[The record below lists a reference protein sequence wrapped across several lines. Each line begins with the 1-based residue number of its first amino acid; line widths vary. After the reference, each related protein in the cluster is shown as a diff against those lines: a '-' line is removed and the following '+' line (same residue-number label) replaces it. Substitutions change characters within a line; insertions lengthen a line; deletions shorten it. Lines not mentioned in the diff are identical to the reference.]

1 MFNTKRRLVTAA
13 MTAICALMALP
24 GVSWADFP
32 NRPIRILIGYAAGG
46 GTDIVARLL
55 APRLSDEL
63 KVPVVVENRPGAA
76 GLIAEG
82 MLAKAPA
89 DGYTILMD
97 PLGIT
102 MNPSVFRKVPYD
114 PIKDI
119 QPVAQIFSQ
128 PFVIVVNAALP
139 VRDLKELVALMR
151 AKPKDMNVAVAG
163 TSTQLAAE
171 LFKLKTGVDLTLIP
185 FKGSAPASASLVAGD
200 TQVMFSDLPSV
211 KMHITSGRLRALA
224 IMGNKPVS
232 SLPDVRP
239 ASESGLFDDNVS
251 SWSGIF
257 APGGTPPT
265 TVATLNAA
273 ITKVLRMPDIS
284 AQIVRIGADP
294 VITSVDEFS
303 NFYRSELVRWKEVV
317 ERAKIQPVE

>member
-1 MFNTKRRLVTAA
+1 MFNTKRRLFTAA
-13 MTAICALMALP
+13 TAAICTMMALP

-32 NRPIRILIGYAAGG
+32 DRPIRIMIGYAAGG

-55 APRLSDEL
+55 APRLSEEL

-82 MLAKAPA
+82 MLARAPA
-89 DGYTILMD
+89 DGYTLLMD

-119 QPVAQIFSQ
+119 QPVAQVYSQ

-139 VRDLKELVALMR
+139 ARDLKELVALMR
-151 AKPKDMNVAVAG
+151 SKPKDINVAVAG

-185 FKGSAPASASLVAGD
+185 YKGSAPASASVVAGD
-200 TQVMFSDLPSV
+200 TQVMFADLPSV
-211 KMHITSGRLRALA
+211 KVHITSGRMRALA
-224 IMGNKPVS
+224 IMGNKPVK
-232 SLPDVRP
+232 SLPDVLP

-251 SWSGIF
+251 SWTGIF
-257 APGGTPPT
+257 APGGTPSAAL
-265 TVATLNAA
+265 ATLNGA

-284 AQIVRIGADP
+284 AQILRIGADP
-294 VITSVDEFS
+294 AITSVDEFS

>member
-1 MFNTKRRLVTAA
+1 MFNIQRKLVIAA
-13 MTAICALMALP
+13 LSAICASAALP

-32 NRPIRILIGYAAGG
+32 DRPIRIMIGYAAGG
-46 GTDIVARLL
+46 GTDIVARVL
-55 APRLSDEL
+55 APRLSEEL

-82 MLAKAPA
+82 ILAKAAA
-89 DGYTILMD
+89 DVYTLLMD

-114 PIKDI
+114 PLKEI
-119 QPVAQIFSQ
+119 QPVAQVFSQ

-151 AKPKDMNVAVAG
+151 AKPMEVNVAVAG

-171 LFKLKTGVDLTLIP
+171 LFKLKTGVDMTLIP
-185 FKGSAPASASLVAGD
+185 YKGSAPASASLVAGD
-200 TQVMFSDLPSV
+200 TQVMFADLPSV
-211 KMHITSGRLRALA
+211 KPHITSGRLRALA
-224 IMGNKPVS
+224 IMGNKPVR

-257 APGGTPPT
+257 APGGMPPA

-273 ITKVLRMPDIS
+273 ILKVLRLPEVA

-294 VITSVDEFS
+294 VITSVEEFS

-317 ERAKIQPVE
+317 VRAKIQPVD

>member
-32 NRPIRILIGYAAGG
+32 NRPIRILIGYASGG

-139 VRDLKELVALMR
+139 ARDLKELVALMR
-151 AKPKDMNVAVAG
+151 AKPKDVNVAVAG

-185 FKGSAPASASLVAGD
+185 YKGSA
-200 TQVMFSDLPSV
+200 SV
-211 KMHITSGRLRALA
+211 KVHITSGRLRALA

-257 APGGTPPT
+257 APGGTPPA